1 MKENVFATIPEAVA
15 DIKRG
20 KFVVVIDD
28 EDRENE
34 GDLVLAAEKITPEKV
49 NFMAKYGRG
58 LICTPLEGRRLDE
71 LEIPDMVCDNTSMH
85 QTAFSVSVDAKHG
98 ATTGISAQDRSKT
111 IKDLVNRKTKPED
124 LVRPGHIFP
133 LRAKE
138 GGVLKRAG
146 QTEASIDLAKLAK
159 LYPAGVICEIMK
171 EDGKMA
177 RLPDLI
183 PYSKKH
189 GLKIITVAS
198 IIQYRRKTEKFIK
211 RAVETTLPNQY
222 GVWKVV
228 AYENLADNDFPLAL
242 ILGDISKKESVLVRM
257 HSECLTG
264 DLLGSYR
271 CDCGDQLKTSMQKIS
286 KEGAGVIVYMRQEG
300 RGIGL
305 INKLKAYELQDKG
318 LDTVEANAKLGF
330 KPDLRD
336 YGIGAQILVDIG
348 VRKIRLLT
356 NNPRK
361 IVGLEGYGLHVSARV
376 PLEIKPNKVNSRYM
390 KTKQVKMGHILHM

>member
-257 HSECLTG
+257 HSECLT
-264 DLLGSYR
+264 
-271 CDCGDQLKTSMQKIS
+271 
-286 KEGAGVIVYMRQEG
+286 
-300 RGIGL
+300 
-305 INKLKAYELQDKG
+305 
-318 LDTVEANAKLGF
+318 
-330 KPDLRD
+330 
-336 YGIGAQILVDIG
+336 
-348 VRKIRLLT
+348 
-356 NNPRK
+356 
-361 IVGLEGYGLHVSARV
+361 
-376 PLEIKPNKVNSRYM
+376 
-390 KTKQVKMGHILHM
+390 